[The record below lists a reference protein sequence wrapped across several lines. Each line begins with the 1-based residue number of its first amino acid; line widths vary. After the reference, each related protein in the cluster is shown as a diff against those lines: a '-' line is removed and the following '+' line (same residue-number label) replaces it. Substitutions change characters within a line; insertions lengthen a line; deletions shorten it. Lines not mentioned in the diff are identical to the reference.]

1 MSEGPPKVCR
11 SSCGG
16 LGPEEHLGGGGPL
29 GALHPRHSL
38 APSSVSFTMASGGQ
52 PSHKSYAAPA
62 RLNGQIVTGEEIL
75 GRDIS
80 GSITF

>member
-1 MSEGPPKVCR
+1 MGYPLCVHSTGSAIP
-11 SSCGG
+11 G
-16 LGPEEHLGGGGPL
+16 L